1 MIEEYAKIQSR
12 LRISRSSISRL
23 AYGPYALVACL
34 LVASAACATSPRDE
48 LLRLVPEDVGF
59 CLVIEDLR
67 SHGTAFLAS
76 PFFKQFRAS
85 PAAGK
90 IVDSPETKKL
100 SEIDQFLERN
110 LHITSIQ
117 LRDEIIGD
125 ALVLA
130 YRPGPP
136 GKPQDEEGLF
146 LLHARNPKLL
156 AELLDRIND
165 LQKQSGDLEKIEE
178 RVHKDRKYF
187 HRVDSKSENFY
198 YLRGPLL
205 AFSTREGILKQLID
219 RDVQPGSKAES
230 PVSRQ
235 FHLLN
240 VTHPLLALWINPR
253 SFQPALEER
262 ISEAT
267 GAQAVALKNLLVYWK
282 AIEGIGV
289 TVGLESDLELSIS
302 IRAKLERLPASA
314 RRFLQTAAVPS
325 ELWTSFP
332 DNALFAMA
340 GRFDVAAFVDACG
353 EFVAEEARAPFR
365 AAIEQSLGAIVGTD
379 VVTGLVPYLG
389 PDFGICAVAPAE
401 NDKSWV
407 PSIIAA
413 LRVRPGDGG
422 MAPEIALSNAVNS
435 LATLLVFTQN
445 SGRPGSLKLVSTR
458 QEKIE
463 VKYLVDDERF
473 PPGFQP
479 AFAIKDRYAL
489 FASSPQAVKQF
500 HEPSTLASN
509 TLLQESP
516 LIRVS
521 LKEISKYLERHRSDL
536 VKYSAAHKQIPEE
549 NAAQGLDKLI
559 AGLKLFDRVELVQQ
573 TGPERATLTLRLR
586 MSQPLK

>member
-1 MIEEYAKIQSR
+1 MTEEHAKTPRFS
-12 LRISRSSISRL
+12 ISRSSHLSHFYYVL
-23 AYGPYALVACL
+23 AGWLL
-34 LVASAACATSPRDE
+34 LVSAARAASPRDE

-59 CLVIEDLR
+59 CLVIEDIR
-67 SHGTAFLAS
+67 GHGTALLAS
-76 PFFKQFRAS
+76 PFFKQFRSS
-85 PAAGK
+85 PTAAK

-100 SEIDQFLERN
+100 SEIDQFLARN

-125 ALVLA
+125 ELVLA

-156 AELLDRIND
+156 AELLDRINEI
-165 LQKQSGDLEKIEE
+165 QKQSGDLEKIEE
-178 RVHKDRKYF
+178 RVHAGRKYF
-187 HRVDSKSENFY
+187 LRLDSKSASFY

-205 AFSTREGILKQLID
+205 AFSTREGILKQLVD
-219 RDVQPGSKAES
+219 RDVQSSGETES
-230 PVSRQ
+230 PISRQ
-235 FHLLN
+235 FRLLN
-240 VTHPLLALWINPR
+240 VSNPLLALWINPR
-253 SFQPALEER
+253 SFEPALEER
-262 ISEAT
+262 ISAAS
-267 GAQAVALKNLLVYWK
+267 GAQAVALKNLLAYWK

-302 IRAKLERLPASA
+302 VRAKLEKLPASA

-325 ELWTSFP
+325 ELWTRFP
-332 DNALFAMA
+332 DDALFAMA
-340 GRFDVAAFVDACG
+340 GRLDVAAFVDACG

-389 PDFGICAVAPAE
+389 PDFGICAMAPAE

-407 PSIIAA
+407 PNVIAA
-413 LRVRPGDGG
+413 LRVRPGERG

-445 SGRPGSLKLVSTR
+445 SGRPGSLKLHAAS
-458 QEKIE
+458 QDDIE

-479 AFAIKDRYAL
+479 TFAIKDRYAL
-489 FASSPQAVKQF
+489 FASSPQAIRQF
-500 HEPSTLASN
+500 RKPSAPVGSALA
-509 TLLQESP
+509 QESP

-521 LKEISKYLERHRSDL
+521 LKGISKYLEQHRSDL
-536 VKYSAAHKQIPEE
+536 IKHSAVHKQIAEE
-549 NAAQGLDKLI
+549 QAAHGLDNLV

-573 TGPERATLTLRLR
+573 PGPDRATLTLRLR